1 MPSKIS
7 THHFTTALK
16 NPDIR
21 FWIGSVGFFTL
32 GSRAL
37 AVVIGFQIYKITH
50 SALCLGWLGLVE
62 AIPALSLVMI
72 GGYVADH
79 FSRRKILLI
88 TRASSCICGLA
99 LAALSMQSYAHSLIG
114 LYSVIFA
121 AGIARGFAD
130 PANTA
135 FEAQV
140 VPKTITVSGTSWIAS
155 VWVGCSII
163 GPAIIGFV
171 FDAWGAYGSYL
182 LITGF
187 FILSWFS
194 TLAIG
199 PKPQVMPEHKEP
211 FLKSVSMGWHFVLS
225 QQPLWGGMTLDLIA
239 VLFGGVI
246 AILPIYASD
255 ILHVGAKGLGLL
267 NAATSVGALS
277 TMLYATKHPPIA
289 KAGRNLLLTVA
300 GFGLSILV
308 FGFPRNFLLSLAAL
322 ALSGV
327 FDGISMVI
335 RRSMVRLL
343 SPDDMR
349 GRISAV
355 SWIFICSSNELGA
368 FESGMVAAWI
378 GAIPC
383 VAVGGVMTLAVAGLT
398 ACIAPQLRKLRF
410 DRRQWKDLFTVVFT
424 GKRTVCFLLDVFPDK
439 NTVFHCI

>member
-7 THHFTTALK
+7 THPSTIALK

-32 GSRAL
+32 GSKAL
-37 AVVIGFQIYKITH
+37 TVVIGFQVYKITH
-50 SALCLGWLGLVE
+50 SALCLGWLGLIE
-62 AIPALSLVMI
+62 AIPALSLVLI

-79 FSRRKILLI
+79 FNRRKIILI
-88 TRASSCICGLA
+88 TRASSCVCALA
-99 LAALSMQSYAHSLIG
+99 LALLSMQSYAHSLIG
-114 LYSVIFA
+114 LYSVVFT

-140 VPKTITVSGTSWIAS
+140 VPKSITVNASSWIGS
-155 VWVGCSII
+155 VWMGCSVI

-171 FDAWGAYGSYL
+171 FEAWGAYGSYL

-199 PKPQVMPEHKEP
+199 PKPQVMPGLKEP

-225 QQPLWGGMTLDLIA
+225 HQPLWGAMTLDLIA

-246 AILPIYASD
+246 ALLPIYASD
-255 ILHVGAKGLGLL
+255 ILHVGARGLGLL
-267 NAATSVGALS
+267 NAATSIGAFS
-277 TMLYATKHPPIA
+277 MMLYATKHPPIA

-300 GFGLSILV
+300 GFGVSILV
-308 FGFPRNFLLSLAAL
+308 FGFSKNFLLSLAAL

-343 SPDDMR
+343 SPDEMR

-368 FESGMVAAWI
+368 FESGMVAAAI
-378 GAIPC
+378 GTIPC
-383 VAVGGVMTLAVAGLT
+383 VAIGGLVTLAVVGIT
-398 ACIAPQLRKLRF
+398 ACVAPQLRKLRF
-410 DRRQWKDLFTVVFT
+410 DPHTMERVHL
-424 GKRTVCFLLDVFPDK
+424 P
-439 NTVFHCI
+439 

>member
-1 MPSKIS
+1 MI
-7 THHFTTALK
+7 LYQR
-16 NPDIR
+16 DIR

-50 SALCLGWLGLVE
+50 SALFLGLLGLVE
-62 AIPALSLVMI
+62 AIPALSLVLI

-88 TRASSCICGLA
+88 TRGASCVCGLA
-99 LAALSMQSYAHSLIG
+99 LAALSMQSYTPSLIG
-114 LYSVIFA
+114 LYAVIFA

-140 VPKTITVSGTSWIAS
+140 VPKTMTAHASSWIAS
-155 VWVGCSII
+155 AWVACSII

-171 FDAWGAYGSYL
+171 FDARGAYGSYV

-187 FILSWFS
+187 FILSWMS

-199 PKPQVMPEHKEP
+199 PKPQVMPEQKEP
-211 FLKSVSMGWHFVLS
+211 ILKSISMGWRFVLS
-225 QQPLWGGMTLDLIA
+225 HQPLWAAMTLDLIA

-246 AILPIYASD
+246 AILPIFATD
-255 ILHVGAKGLGLL
+255 ILRVGAKGLGLL
-267 NAATSVGALS
+267 NAATSVGSLGI
-277 TMLYATKHPPIA
+277 MLYAAKHPPVA
-289 KAGRNLLLTVA
+289 RAGRNLLLTVA
-300 GFGLSILV
+300 GFGVSILI
-308 FGFPRNFLLSLAAL
+308 FGFSKNFLLSLAAL
-322 ALSGV
+322 ALSGA
-327 FDGISMVI
+327 FDGVSMVI

-355 SWIFICSSNELGA
+355 SWVFICSSNELGA

-383 VAVGGVMTLAVAGLT
+383 VAVGGVVTLAVVGLT
-398 ACIAPQLRKLRF
+398 AWLAPQLRRLRF
-410 DRRQWKDLFTVVFT
+410 DPHTMERVYL
-424 GKRTVCFLLDVFPDK
+424 PY
-439 NTVFHCI
+439 

>member
-1 MPSKIS
+1 MTLNLTCTFIMPSKIS
-7 THHFTTALK
+7 THHFATALK

-21 FWIGSVGFFTL
+21 FFIGSVGFFTL

-62 AIPALSLVMI
+62 AIPALSLVLI

-88 TRASSCICGLA
+88 TRGSSCICALA
-99 LAALSMQSYAHSLIG
+99 LAALSMHSYAPSLLG
-114 LYSVIFA
+114 LYSVVFV

-140 VPKTITVSGTSWIAS
+140 VPKTITVSGSSWIAS
-155 VWVGCSII
+155 VWVGCSVM

-171 FDAWGAYGSYL
+171 FEAWGAYGSYL

-187 FILSWFS
+187 FILSWLS

-199 PKPQVMPEHKEP
+199 PKPQVMPQHKEP
-211 FLKSVSMGWHFVLS
+211 LLKSISMGWRFVLS
-225 QQPLWGGMTLDLIA
+225 HQPLWGGMTLDLIA

-246 AILPIYASD
+246 ALLPIYATD

-277 TMLYATKHPPIA
+277 VMLYATKHPPIA
-289 KAGRNLLLTVA
+289 KAGRNLLFTVA
-300 GFGLSILV
+300 GFGISILI
-308 FGFPRNFLLSLAAL
+308 FGFSKNFLLSLAAL
-322 ALSGV
+322 ALSGI

-355 SWIFICSSNELGA
+355 SWIFVCSSNELGA
-368 FESGMVAAWI
+368 FESGMVAAWL
-378 GAIPC
+378 GAVPC
-383 VAVGGVMTLAVAGLT
+383 VAVGGVITLGVVGLT
-398 ACIAPQLRKLRF
+398 AWIAPQLRKLRF
-410 DRRQWKDLFTVVFT
+410 DPQTMERIYL
-424 GKRTVCFLLDVFPDK
+424 P
-439 NTVFHCI
+439 

>member
-7 THHFTTALK
+7 TDQPAPQPQGQFVALQ

-21 FWIGSVGFFTL
+21 YFIGSVGFFTL

-50 SALCLGWLGLVE
+50 SALCLGWLGLIE
-62 AIPALSLVMI
+62 AIPALSLVLI

-79 FSRRKILLI
+79 FNRRRILLI
-88 TRASSCICGLA
+88 TRGSSCLCALG
-99 LAALSMQSYAHSLIG
+99 LAALSMQNHSHTSILSLYA
-114 LYSVIFA
+114 VIFA

-140 VPKTITVSGTSWIAS
+140 VPKTITVSGASWIAS
-155 VWVGCSII
+155 VWVGCSVV
-163 GPAIIGFV
+163 GPAIIGFI
-171 FDAWGAYGSYL
+171 FEAWGALGSYL
-182 LITGF
+182 LITAF
-187 FILSWFS
+187 FILSWIS

-199 PKPQVMPEHKEP
+199 PKPQIMPQQKEP
-211 FLKSVSMGWHFVLS
+211 ILKSISMGWRFVLS
-225 QQPLWGGMTLDLIA
+225 HQPLWGGMTLDLIA

-246 AILPIYASD
+246 ALLPIYATD

-277 TMLYATKHPPIA
+277 MMLYATKHPPIA

-300 GFGLSILV
+300 GFGISILI
-308 FGFPRNFLLSLAAL
+308 FGFSRNFLLSLAAL
-322 ALSGV
+322 TLSGV

-355 SWIFICSSNELGA
+355 SWIFVCSSNELGA
-368 FESGMVAAWI
+368 FESGMVAAAI
-378 GAIPC
+378 GTIPC
-383 VAVGGVMTLAVAGLT
+383 VALGGAVTLGVVAVT

-410 DRRQWKDLFTVVFT
+410 DPKTMERIYL
-424 GKRTVCFLLDVFPDK
+424 P
-439 NTVFHCI
+439 

>member
-7 THHFTTALK
+7 PHHFTTALK

-21 FWIGSVGFFTL
+21 FFIGSVGFFTL

-37 AVVIGFQIYKITH
+37 AVVIGFQVYKITH
-50 SALCLGWLGLVE
+50 SAMCLGWLGLVE
-62 AIPALSLVMI
+62 AVPALSLVLI

-88 TRASSCICGLA
+88 TRGSSCACALA
-99 LAALSMQSYAHSLIG
+99 LAALSMHNHAHSLIG

-140 VPKTITVSGTSWIAS
+140 VPKTITVSGSSWIAS
-155 VWVGCSII
+155 VWIGCSII

-171 FDAWGAYGSYL
+171 FAAWGAQGSYL

-187 FILSWFS
+187 FILSWAS

-199 PKPQVMPEHKEP
+199 PKPQVMPQQKEP
-211 FLKSVSMGWHFVLS
+211 IFKSITMGWRFVLS
-225 QQPLWGGMTLDLIA
+225 QQPLWGGMALDLIA

-246 AILPIYASD
+246 ALLPIYATD
-255 ILHVGAKGLGLL
+255 ILHVGVKGLGLL
-267 NAATSVGALS
+267 NAATSAGALS

-300 GFGLSILV
+300 GFGVSILI
-308 FGFPRNFLLSLAAL
+308 FGFSKNFYLSLAAL

-327 FDGISMVI
+327 FDGISMII

-349 GRISAV
+349 GRISSV

-368 FESGMVAAWI
+368 FESGMVAAWL

-383 VAVGGVMTLAVAGLT
+383 VALGGVVTLGVVGLT
-398 ACIAPQLRKLRF
+398 AWVAPQLRNLRF
-410 DRRQWKDLFTVVFT
+410 DPLTMERIYL
-424 GKRTVCFLLDVFPDK
+424 P
-439 NTVFHCI
+439 

>member
-7 THHFTTALK
+7 NSHFAAALK

-21 FWIGSVGFFTL
+21 FFIGSVGFFTL

-50 SALCLGWLGLVE
+50 SALCLGWLGLIE
-62 AIPALSLVMI
+62 AIPALSLVLI

-88 TRASSCICGLA
+88 TRGSSCLCALA
-99 LAALSMQSYAHSLIG
+99 LAALSMQNHAQTLFG
-114 LYSVIFA
+114 LYAVVFA

-140 VPKTITVSGTSWIAS
+140 VPKTITVNASSWIS
-155 VWVGCSII
+155 SFWIGCSIV
-163 GPAIIGFV
+163 GPGVIGFA
-171 FDAWGAYGSYL
+171 FEAWGALGSYL

-187 FILSWFS
+187 FILSWIS

-199 PKPQVMPEHKEP
+199 PKPQVMPTNKEP
-211 FLKSVSMGWHFVLS
+211 ILKSISAGWRFVLS
-225 QQPLWGGMTLDLIA
+225 HQPLWGAMTLDLIA

-246 AILPIYASD
+246 ALLPIYATD
-255 ILHVGAKGLGLL
+255 ILHVGARGLGLL

-277 TMLYATKHPPIA
+277 VMLYATKHPPIA
-289 KAGRNLLLTVA
+289 RAGRNLLLTVA
-300 GFGLSILV
+300 GFGISVLI
-308 FGFPRNFLLSLAAL
+308 FGFSKNFLLSLAAL

-349 GRISAV
+349 GRISSV

-383 VAVGGVMTLAVAGLT
+383 VAVGGVITLGVVGIT
-398 ACIAPQLRKLRF
+398 AWIAPQLRRLRF
-410 DRRQWKDLFTVVFT
+410 DPHTMERVY
-424 GKRTVCFLLDVFPDK
+424 
-439 NTVFHCI
+439 

>member
-1 MPSKIS
+1 MSN
-7 THHFTTALK
+7 FATALR
-16 NPDIR
+16 NRDIR
-21 FWIGSVGFFTL
+21 FFIGSVGFFTL

-62 AIPALSLVMI
+62 AVPALSLVMI

-88 TRASSCICGLA
+88 TRASSCLCALA
-99 LAALSMQSYAHSLIG
+99 LAALSVHSFSHSLIG
-114 LYSVIFA
+114 LYSVIFI

-130 PANTA
+130 PANSA

-140 VPKTITVSGTSWIAS
+140 VPKTITVNASSWIGS
-155 VWVGCSII
+155 VWVGCSVV

-171 FDAWGAYGSYL
+171 FEAWGAYGSYL
-182 LITGF
+182 LISGF

-199 PKPQVMPEHKEP
+199 PKPQIMPEHKEP
-211 FLKSVSMGWHFVLS
+211 FLKSVSTGWRFVLNH
-225 QQPLWGGMTLDLIA
+225 QPLWGAMTLDLIA

-246 AILPIYASD
+246 ALLPIYASD
-255 ILHVGAKGLGLL
+255 ILHVGARGLGLL

-300 GFGLSILV
+300 GFGVSVLI
-308 FGFPRNFLLSLAAL
+308 FGFSRNFVLSLAAL

-349 GRISAV
+349 GRISAI
-355 SWIFICSSNELGA
+355 SWVFVCSSNELGA
-368 FESGMVAAWI
+368 FESGMVAAAI
-378 GAIPC
+378 GTIPC
-383 VAVGGVMTLAVAGLT
+383 VAVGGIVTLAVVGVT
-398 ACIAPQLRKLRF
+398 ACIAPQLRRLRF
-410 DRRQWKDLFTVVFT
+410 DPQTMERIYL
-424 GKRTVCFLLDVFPDK
+424 P
-439 NTVFHCI
+439 

>member
-7 THHFTTALK
+7 SHHFATALK
-16 NPDIR
+16 IPDIR
-21 FWIGSVGFFTL
+21 FWIGSIGFFTL

-50 SALCLGWLGLVE
+50 SAMALGWLGLVE
-62 AIPALSLVMI
+62 AIPALSLVLI
-72 GGYVADH
+72 GGYMADH

-88 TRASSCICGLA
+88 TRASSCACGLA
-99 LAALSMQSYAHSLIG
+99 LAVLSEQNYAPSLIG
-114 LYSVIFA
+114 LYSVIFV

-140 VPKTITVSGTSWIAS
+140 VPKTMTANASSWIGSA
-155 VWVGCSII
+155 WVGCSII

-171 FDAWGAYGSYL
+171 FDAWNAYGSYL

-187 FILSWFS
+187 FILSWFF

-199 PKPQVMPEHKEP
+199 PRPQVMPEHKEP
-211 FLKSVSMGWHFVLS
+211 ILKSISMGWHFVLS
-225 QQPLWGGMTLDLIA
+225 HQPLWGAMALDLVA

-277 TMLYATKHPPIA
+277 MMLYAAKHPPIA
-289 KAGRNLLLTVA
+289 RAGRNLLLTVA
-300 GFGLSILV
+300 GFGLSILI
-308 FGFPRNFLLSLAAL
+308 FGFSKNFLLSLAAL
-322 ALSGV
+322 ALSGM

-383 VAVGGVMTLAVAGLT
+383 VAVGGVVTLAVVGLT

-410 DRRQWKDLFTVVFT
+410 DPHAV
-424 GKRTVCFLLDVFPDK
+424 
-439 NTVFHCI
+439 

>member
-7 THHFTTALK
+7 THQYASALK
-16 NPDIR
+16 DPDIR
-21 FWIGSVGFFTL
+21 FFIGSVGFFTL

-37 AVVIGFQIYKITH
+37 AVVIGFQIYRITH
-50 SALCLGWLGLVE
+50 SALCLGWLGLIE
-62 AIPALSLVMI
+62 AIPALSLVLI

-79 FSRRKILLI
+79 FNRRKILLI
-88 TRASSCICGLA
+88 TRASSCICAMA
-99 LAALSMQSYAHSLIG
+99 LAALSVQNHAQTLLG
-114 LYSVIFA
+114 LYAVIFA

-140 VPKTITVSGTSWIAS
+140 VPKTITVNASSWISSA
-155 VWVGCSII
+155 WLGCSVI
-163 GPAIIGFV
+163 GPAIIGFA
-171 FDAWGAYGSYL
+171 FDAWGAFGSYL

-194 TLAIG
+194 TLAVG
-199 PKPQVMPEHKEP
+199 PKPQVMPQHKEP
-211 FLKSVSMGWHFVLS
+211 LLKSISSGWRFVLS
-225 QQPLWGGMTLDLIA
+225 QEPLWGAMALDLIA

-246 AILPIYASD
+246 ALLPIYATD

-267 NAATSVGALS
+267 NAATSLGALGV
-277 TMLYATKHPPIA
+277 MLYATKHPPIA

-300 GFGLSILV
+300 GFGVSVLI
-308 FGFPRNFLLSLAAL
+308 FGFSRNFLLSLAAL
-322 ALSGV
+322 TLSGI

-368 FESGMVAAWI
+368 FESGMVAAWL
-378 GAIPC
+378 GAVPC
-383 VAVGGVMTLAVAGLT
+383 VAVGGVVTLGVVAFT

-410 DRRQWKDLFTVVFT
+410 DPLTMERVYL
-424 GKRTVCFLLDVFPDK
+424 P
-439 NTVFHCI
+439 

>member
-7 THHFTTALK
+7 SVHFTSVLK

-37 AVVIGFQIYKITH
+37 AVIIGFQIYKITH
-50 SALCLGWLGLVE
+50 SAMALGWLGLVE
-62 AIPALSLVMI
+62 AIPALSLVLI

-79 FSRRKILLI
+79 FNRRKILLI
-88 TRASSCICGLA
+88 TRGSSCLCGLA

-114 LYSVIFA
+114 LYSVIFV

-140 VPKTITVSGTSWIAS
+140 VPKNMTASASSWIGSA
-155 VWVGCSII
+155 WVGCSVV

-187 FILSWFS
+187 FILSWIA
-194 TLAIG
+194 TLAIA
-199 PKPQVMPEHKEP
+199 PKPQVMPVHKEP
-211 FLKSVSMGWHFVLS
+211 LLKSISMGWRFVLS
-225 QQPLWGGMTLDLIA
+225 QQPLWAGMTLDLIA

-246 AILPIYASD
+246 ALLPIYAND

-277 TMLYATKHPPIA
+277 MMLYATKHPPIA
-289 KAGRNLLLTVA
+289 KAGRNLLFTVA
-300 GFGLSILV
+300 GFGLSVLI
-308 FGFPRNFLLSLAAL
+308 FGFSKNFLLSLAAL
-322 ALSGV
+322 TLSGM

-355 SWIFICSSNELGA
+355 SWLFICSSNELGA

-383 VAVGGVMTLAVAGLT
+383 VAVGGVVTLGVAGLT
-398 ACIAPQLRKLRF
+398 AWLAPQLRKLRF
-410 DRRQWKDLFTVVFT
+410 DPHTMERIYL
-424 GKRTVCFLLDVFPDK
+424 P
-439 NTVFHCI
+439 

>member
-7 THHFTTALK
+7 NPDFREALK
-16 NPDIR
+16 SPDIR
-21 FWIGSVGFFTL
+21 LWISSVGFFTL

-50 SALCLGWLGLVE
+50 SALCLGWLGLIE
-62 AIPALSLVMI
+62 AVPALALVSI

-79 FSRRKILLI
+79 FSRRKVLLI
-88 TRASSCICGLA
+88 TRASSCVCAAA
-99 LAALSMQSYAHSLIG
+99 LAALSMQSYTHSLLG
-114 LYSVIFA
+114 LYSVVFA

-140 VPKTITVSGTSWIAS
+140 VPKTITINAASWISSA
-155 VWVGCSII
+155 WVGCSVI
-163 GPAIIGFV
+163 GPAVIGFAYA
-171 FDAWGAYGSYL
+171 AWGAIGSYL

-187 FILSWFS
+187 FIVSWAS

-199 PKPQVMPEHKEP
+199 PKPQVMPQQKEP
-211 FLKSVSMGWHFVLS
+211 LLKSISMGWRFVLS
-225 QQPLWGGMTLDLIA
+225 HQPLWGAMLLDLIA

-246 AILPIYASD
+246 ALLPIYATD
-255 ILHVGAKGLGLL
+255 ILHVGAQGLGLL
-267 NAATSVGALS
+267 NAATSFGALS
-277 TMLYATKHPPIA
+277 VMLYATKHPPIA
-289 KAGRNLLLTVA
+289 KAGRNLLFTVA
-300 GFGLSILV
+300 GFGISVLI
-308 FGFPRNFLLSLAAL
+308 FGFSKNFLLSLAAL

-355 SWIFICSSNELGA
+355 SWMFICSSNELGA

-383 VAVGGVMTLAVAGLT
+383 VAVGGAITLAVVGLT
-398 ACIAPQLRKLRF
+398 ACLAPQLRGLRF
-410 DRRQWKDLFTVVFT
+410 DPQTMERV
-424 GKRTVCFLLDVFPDK
+424 
-439 NTVFHCI
+439 H

>member
-7 THHFTTALK
+7 SDPFTIALK
-16 NPDIR
+16 NLDIR

-32 GSRAL
+32 ASRAL

-50 SALCLGWLGLVE
+50 SAMALGWLGLVE
-62 AIPALSLVMI
+62 AIPAISLVSI

-88 TRASSCICGLA
+88 TRASSCLCALA
-99 LAALSMQSYAHSLIG
+99 LVFLSTQSYSHSLIG
-114 LYSVIFA
+114 LYSVIFL

-140 VPKTITVSGTSWIAS
+140 VPKTITVNASSWIGS
-155 VWVGCSII
+155 VWVGCSVV
-163 GPAIIGFV
+163 GPALIGFV
-171 FDAWGAYGSYL
+171 FAACGACGSYL
-182 LITGF
+182 LITAF
-187 FILSWFS
+187 FLLSWAS

-211 FLKSVSMGWHFVLS
+211 FLKSVATGWRFVLGH
-225 QQPLWGGMTLDLIA
+225 QPLWAAMALDLIA
-239 VLFGGVI
+239 VLFGGVV
-246 AILPIYASD
+246 ALLPIFATD
-255 ILHVGAKGLGLL
+255 ILHVGPQGLGLL
-267 NAATSVGALS
+267 NAATSVGAFGM
-277 TMLYATKHPPIA
+277 MLYATKHPPIA
-289 KAGRNLLLTVA
+289 NAGRNLLLTVA
-300 GFGLSILV
+300 GFGISVLI
-308 FGFPRNFLLSLAAL
+308 FGFSRNFLLSLAAL
-322 ALSGV
+322 CLSGV

-355 SWIFICSSNELGA
+355 NWMFICSSNELGA
-368 FESGMVAAWI
+368 FESGMVAAWL

-383 VAVGGVMTLAVAGLT
+383 VAVGGIVTLAVAGVT
-398 ACIAPQLRKLRF
+398 ACVAPQLRQLRF
-410 DRRQWKDLFTVVFT
+410 DPKTMERVYL
-424 GKRTVCFLLDVFPDK
+424 P
-439 NTVFHCI
+439 

>member
-1 MPSKIS
+1 MSNYAD
-7 THHFTTALK
+7 ALK

-32 GSRAL
+32 ASRAL

-50 SALCLGWLGLVE
+50 SAMALGWLGLVE
-62 AIPALSLVMI
+62 AIPALSLVLV

-79 FSRRKILLI
+79 FNRRKILLI

-99 LAALSMQSYAHSLIG
+99 LAALSAQNYAHSLIG
-114 LYSVIFA
+114 LYSVVFA

-130 PANTA
+130 PANSA

-140 VPKTITVSGTSWIAS
+140 VPKNITVNASSWIGS

-171 FDAWGAYGSYL
+171 FAAWGASGSYL

-187 FILSWFS
+187 FILSWIS

-199 PKPQVMPEHKEP
+199 PKPQVMPVHKEA
-211 FLKSVSMGWHFVLS
+211 FLKSVSMGWRFVLGH
-225 QQPLWGGMTLDLIA
+225 QPLWGAMALDLIA

-246 AILPIYASD
+246 ALLPIYASD
-255 ILHVGAKGLGLL
+255 ILHVGAQGLGLL
-267 NAATSVGALS
+267 NAATSVGALGI
-277 TMLYATKHPPIA
+277 MLYATKHPPIA
-289 KAGRNLLLTVA
+289 HAGRNLLLTVA
-300 GFGLSILV
+300 GFGLSILI
-308 FGFPRNFLLSLAAL
+308 FGFSKSFCLSLAAL

-355 SWIFICSSNELGA
+355 SWVFICSSNELGA

-383 VAVGGVMTLAVAGLT
+383 VAVGGVVTLAVVGIT

-410 DRRQWKDLFTVVFT
+410 DPQTMER
-424 GKRTVCFLLDVFPDK
+424 
-439 NTVFHCI
+439 I

>member
-7 THHFTTALK
+7 THHFATALK
-16 NPDIR
+16 NLDIR

-50 SALCLGWLGLVE
+50 SALFLGLLGLVE
-62 AIPALSLVMI
+62 AVPALSLVLI

-99 LAALSMQSYAHSLIG
+99 LAALSMQSYPASPLGGAHSLIG
-114 LYSVIFA
+114 LYSVIFMV
-121 AGIARGFAD
+121 GIARGFAD
-130 PANTA
+130 PTNTA

-155 VWVGCSII
+155 VWVGCSVI

-171 FDAWGAYGSYL
+171 FDAWGAYGSYV

-211 FLKSVSMGWHFVLS
+211 LLKSISMGWRFVLS

-246 AILPIYASD
+246 AILPMYATD

-277 TMLYATKHPPIA
+277 TLLYATKHPPIA

-300 GFGLSILV
+300 GFGLSILI
-308 FGFPRNFLLSLAAL
+308 FGFSKNFLLSLGAL
-322 ALSGV
+322 AISGA
-327 FDGISMVI
+327 FDGISVII

-355 SWIFICSSNELGA
+355 SWVFICSSNELGA

-383 VAVGGVMTLAVAGLT
+383 VAVGGVVTLGVVGLT
-398 ACIAPQLRKLRF
+398 AWFAPQLRKLRF
-410 DRRQWKDLFTVVFT
+410 DPHTMER
-424 GKRTVCFLLDVFPDK
+424 
-439 NTVFHCI
+439 I

>member
-7 THHFTTALK
+7 THHFAAALK
-16 NPDIR
+16 IPDIR
-21 FWIGSVGFFTL
+21 FFIGSVGFFTL
-32 GSRAL
+32 ASRAL
-37 AVVIGFQIYKITH
+37 AVVIGFQVYKITH
-50 SALCLGWLGLVE
+50 SAMALGWLGLIE
-62 AIPALSLVMI
+62 AIPALSLVLI

-79 FSRRKILLI
+79 FNRRKILLM
-88 TRASSCICGLA
+88 TRAASCLCTLTLA
-99 LAALSMQSYAHSLIG
+99 VLSMHSYAPSLIG
-114 LYSVIFA
+114 LYSVIFIG
-121 AGIARGFAD
+121 GIARGFAD

-140 VPKTITVSGTSWIAS
+140 VPKTITVNGASWIAS
-155 VWVGCSII
+155 VWVGCSVV

-171 FDAWGAYGSYL
+171 FAAWGAYFSYL

-187 FILSWFS
+187 FFLSWLS

-199 PKPQVMPEHKEP
+199 PKPQIMPQHKEP
-211 FLKSVSMGWHFVLS
+211 LLKSITMGWRFVLS
-225 QQPLWGGMTLDLIA
+225 HQPLWGAMTLDLIA

-246 AILPIYASD
+246 ALLPIYATD

-277 TMLYATKHPPIA
+277 TMLYATRHPPIA
-289 KAGRNLLLTVA
+289 KAGRNLLITVA
-300 GFGLSILV
+300 GFGVSILM
-308 FGFPRNFLLSLAAL
+308 FGFSKNFLLSLAAL

-368 FESGMVAAWI
+368 F
-378 GAIPC
+378 
-383 VAVGGVMTLAVAGLT
+383 
-398 ACIAPQLRKLRF
+398 
-410 DRRQWKDLFTVVFT
+410 
-424 GKRTVCFLLDVFPDK
+424 
-439 NTVFHCI
+439 

>member
-7 THHFTTALK
+7 TDHFATALK
-16 NPDIR
+16 IPEIR

-37 AVVIGFQIYKITH
+37 AVIIGFQIYKITH
-50 SALCLGWLGLVE
+50 SALCLGWLGLAE
-62 AIPALSLVMI
+62 AIPALSLVSL

-79 FSRRKILLI
+79 FNRRRILLI
-88 TRASSCICGLA
+88 TRASSCLCAIA
-99 LAALSMQSYAHSLIG
+99 LVALSMQSYAHSLIG
-114 LYSVIFA
+114 LYSVIFL

-155 VWVGCSII
+155 VWVGCSVI

-171 FDAWGAYGSYL
+171 FEAWGAYGSYL
-182 LITGF
+182 LITAF
-187 FILSWFS
+187 FILSWFL
-194 TLAIG
+194 TLAIK

-211 FLKSVSMGWHFVLS
+211 FFKSISMGWRFVLS
-225 QQPLWGGMTLDLIA
+225 HQPLWGGMTLDLIA
-239 VLFGGVI
+239 VLFGGVV

-277 TMLYATKHPPIA
+277 MLLYATKHPPIA

-300 GFGLSILV
+300 GFGLSILI
-308 FGFPRNFLLSLAAL
+308 FGFSKNFLLSLAAL
-322 ALSGV
+322 ALSGM

-355 SWIFICSSNELGA
+355 SWMFICSSNELGA
-368 FESGMVAAWI
+368 FESGMVAAAI

-383 VAVGGVMTLAVAGLT
+383 VAVGGVVTLGVAGLT

-410 DRRQWKDLFTVVFT
+410 DPHTMERIYL
-424 GKRTVCFLLDVFPDK
+424 P
-439 NTVFHCI
+439 

>member
-7 THHFTTALK
+7 NHHFAAALK

-21 FWIGSVGFFTL
+21 YWIGSVGFFTL

-62 AIPALSLVMI
+62 AVPALSLVLL

-88 TRASSCICGLA
+88 TRASSCICGSA
-99 LAALSMQSYAHSLIG
+99 LAVISSQNYGHSLLG

-140 VPKTITVSGTSWIAS
+140 VPKTITVSGSSWIAS
-155 VWVGCSII
+155 VWVGCSIV

-171 FDAWGAYGSYL
+171 YEAWGAYGSYL

-187 FILSWFS
+187 FILSWCS
-194 TLAIG
+194 TFAIG
-199 PKPQVMPEHKEP
+199 PKPQVMPLQKEP
-211 FLKSVSMGWHFVLS
+211 LLKSISMGWRFVLS
-225 QQPLWGGMTLDLIA
+225 HQPLWGGMALDLIA

-246 AILPIYASD
+246 ALLPIYATD
-255 ILHVGAKGLGLL
+255 ILHVGARGLGLL

-277 TMLYATKHPPIA
+277 MMLYATKHPPIA

-300 GFGLSILV
+300 GFGISVLI
-308 FGFPRNFLLSLAAL
+308 FGFSKNFLLSLSAL
-322 ALSGV
+322 VLSGM

-355 SWIFICSSNELGA
+355 SWVFVCSSNELGA

-378 GAIPC
+378 GAVPC
-383 VAVGGVMTLAVAGLT
+383 VAVGGAVTLAVAAVT
-398 ACIAPQLRKLRF
+398 SCIAPQLRKLRF
-410 DRRQWKDLFTVVFT
+410 DPHTMERIYL
-424 GKRTVCFLLDVFPDK
+424 P
-439 NTVFHCI
+439 

>member
-7 THHFTTALK
+7 NHHFAVALK

-50 SALCLGWLGLVE
+50 SALCLGWLGLTE
-62 AIPALSLVMI
+62 AVPALSLVLI

-79 FSRRKILLI
+79 FNRRKILLI
-88 TRASSCICGLA
+88 TRASSCVCGLG
-99 LAALSMQSYAHSLIG
+99 LAAISSQNYGHSLLG

-140 VPKTITVSGTSWIAS
+140 VPKSMTVTGSSWIAS

-171 FDAWGAYGSYL
+171 YEAWGAYGSYL

-194 TLAIG
+194 TFAIG
-199 PKPQVMPEHKEP
+199 PKPQVMPLQKEP
-211 FLKSVSMGWHFVLS
+211 LLKSISMGWRFVLS
-225 QQPLWGGMTLDLIA
+225 HQPLWGGMTLDLIA

-246 AILPIYASD
+246 ALLPIYATD

-277 TMLYATKHPPIA
+277 MMLYATKHPPIA
-289 KAGRNLLLTVA
+289 RAGRNLLLTVT
-300 GFGLSILV
+300 GFGVSVLI
-308 FGFPRNFLLSLAAL
+308 FGFSRNFLLSLSAL
-322 ALSGV
+322 VLSGM

-355 SWIFICSSNELGA
+355 SWVFVCSSNELGA

-383 VAVGGVMTLAVAGLT
+383 VAVGGVVTLAVAGLT
-398 ACIAPQLRKLRF
+398 AYIAPQLRKLRF
-410 DRRQWKDLFTVVFT
+410 DPHTMERIYL
-424 GKRTVCFLLDVFPDK
+424 P
-439 NTVFHCI
+439 